1 MLAKKAK
8 KGMIDKLTKSALAL
22 VVAVLFAAGISI
34 GFSASANAQFG
45 PPEPPPVG
53 DGPTPAPVTP
63 GDTNG
68 PRNVPSGTSDPT
80 PGHSFPTGTGRDRST
95 VRVFH
100 NGSRGERQ
108 VTTIRPDTLSNDA
121 ISQIE
126 GILGVNMRSGEQTIE
141 ATATDAQMEQINEAL
156 APYPQ
161 ASNNGGRKFIDSDSP
176 GNGYPR
182 PDRNSIY
189 GYTPDHPLPTVW
201 TFSRYLVILGV
212 VSATIFM
219 SIAAYSMV
227 MGNPYGGS
235 RVFGAA
241 AGMMLLLSAYT
252 IWKIVQMNTF
262 NANSDTPAQI
272 VQRPATSQVQDAF
285 MSRPNTPANPG
296 GGGGG
301 RSGVPVEPLYGS
313 P

>member
-1 MLAKKAK
+1 MQVK
-8 KGMIDKLTKSALAL
+8 TKQNDGLRRGALAL
-22 VVAVLFAAGISI
+22 MLAVFVAV
-34 GFSASANAQFG
+34 GFSASANAQFD
-45 PPEPPPVG
+45 PPAPPPIG
-53 DGPTPAPVTP
+53 DGMNPPGVTP
-63 GDTNG
+63 GDAG
-68 PRNVPSGTSDPT
+68 GAQNVPSGSSDAT
-80 PGHSFPTGTGRDRST
+80 PGHSFPTGVGRDRST

-100 NGSRGERQ
+100 NGARGERQ

-161 ASNNGGRKFIDSDSP
+161 ATNNGGRKYIDSDSP
-176 GNGYPR
+176 ATGYPK
-182 PDRNSIY
+182 PDHNSIY

-219 SIAAYSMV
+219 SMAAYSMV

-235 RVFGAA
+235 RVLGAA

-252 IWKIVQMNTF
+252 IWKIVQMNTY
-262 NANSDTPAQI
+262 NANSDTPAQNI
-272 VQRPATSQVQDAF
+272 SRPAPSQVQDAF
-285 MSRPNTPANPG
+285 MSRPDTPGAPG
-296 GGGGG
+296 ASGSNG
-301 RSGVPVEPLYGS
+301 RSGVPVDPLYGH
-313 P
+313 

>member
-1 MLAKKAK
+1 MTVKE
-8 KGMIDKLTKSALAL
+8 KLTRSALAL
-22 VVAVLFAAGISI
+22 VVAVIFAV
-34 GFSASANAQFG
+34 GFSTSAKAQFS
-45 PPEPPPVG
+45 PPAPPPIG
-53 DGPTPAPVTP
+53 DGPAAPGVTP
-63 GDTNG
+63 GDAG
-68 PRNVPSGTSDPT
+68 GAQNVPSGASDAT
-80 PGHSFPTGTGRDRST
+80 PGHSFPTGTGRDRSI

-100 NGSRGERQ
+100 NGARGERQ

-121 ISQIE
+121 IAQIE
-126 GILGVNMRSGEQTIE
+126 GILGVNMRSGEQSIE

-161 ASNNGGRKFIDSDSP
+161 ATNNGGRKYIDSDAP
-176 GNGYPR
+176 GVGYPK

-219 SIAAYSMV
+219 AMAAYSMV

-235 RVFGAA
+235 RVIGAA

-262 NANSDTPAQI
+262 NANSDTPAQN
-272 VQRPATSQVQDAF
+272 VSRPATAQVQDAF
-285 MSRPNTPANPG
+285 MARPTTPVTPG
-296 GGGGG
+296 ASGSNG
-301 RSGVPVEPLYGS
+301 RSGVPVEPLYGN